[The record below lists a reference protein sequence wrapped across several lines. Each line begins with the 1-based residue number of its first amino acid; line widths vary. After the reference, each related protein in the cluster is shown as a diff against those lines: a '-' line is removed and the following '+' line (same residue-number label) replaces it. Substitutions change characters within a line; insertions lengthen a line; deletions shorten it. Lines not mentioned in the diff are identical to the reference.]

1 MKRIATY
8 LIVLTVFLVG
18 CKKPIPA
25 PEAAILVAPEDNVSC
40 LYVPVNTSTANVVFS
55 WQEALNTDSYILN
68 IRNESTGIETSTTT
82 ENTSLRLTLSRGVIY
97 QWKVVSISDASDE
110 ETESNTRYFFLE
122 AQQQSS
128 HLPFPARLL
137 NPQADEIIQLSNGNA
152 SFSWEGADLDN
163 DIASY
168 TLLLGLD
175 ENSLQEIVTNHTP
188 SSFTTALEAETSYY
202 WQVVTIDSEG
212 SRSNSD
218 RRYFETAP

>member
-18 CKKPIPA
+18 CKKPFPA

-68 IRNESTGIETSTTT
+68 VRNESTGIETSTTT
-82 ENTSLRLTLSRGVIY
+82 ENTSVRLTLSRGVIY
-97 QWKVVSISDASDE
+97 QWRVISISDASDE

-122 AQQQSS
+122 AQQQPS

-175 ENSLQEIVTNHTP
+175 ENSLQEVVSNLTP
-188 SSFTTALEAETSYY
+188 SSFTTVLEAGTAYY
-202 WQVVTIDSEG
+202 WQVVTVDSEG
-212 SRSNSD
+212 SRSHSEI
-218 RRYFETAP
+218 RYFETAP

>member
-68 IRNESTGIETSTTT
+68 VRNESTGIETSTTT
-82 ENTSLRLTLSRGVIY
+82 ENTSVRLTLSRGVIY
-97 QWKVVSISDASDE
+97 LWKVVSISDASDE

-152 SFSWEGADLDN
+152 SFSWEGADLDD

-175 ENSLQEIVTNHTP
+175 ENSLQEVVSNLTQ
-188 SSFTTALEAETSYY
+188 SSFTTALEAGTAYY
-202 WQVVTIDSEG
+202 WQVVTVDSEG
-212 SRSNSD
+212 SRSHSEI
-218 RRYFETAP
+218 RFFETAP

>member
-68 IRNESTGIETSTTT
+68 VRNESTGIETSTTT
-82 ENTSLRLTLSRGVIY
+82 ENTSVRLTLSRGVIY
-97 QWKVVSISDASDE
+97 LWKVVSISDASDE

-152 SFSWEGADLDN
+152 SFSWEGADLDD

-175 ENSLQEIVTNHTP
+175 ENSLQEVVSNLTQ
-188 SSFTTALEAETSYY
+188 SSFTTVLEAGTAYY
-202 WQVVTIDSEG
+202 WQVVTVDSEG
-212 SRSNSD
+212 SRSHSEI
-218 RRYFETAP
+218 RFFETAP

>member
-1 MKRIATY
+1 M
-8 LIVLTVFLVG
+8 
-18 CKKPIPA
+18 
-25 PEAAILVAPEDNVSC
+25 
-40 LYVPVNTSTANVVFS
+40 
-55 WQEALNTDSYILN
+55 
-68 IRNESTGIETSTTT
+68 
-82 ENTSLRLTLSRGVIY
+82 
-97 QWKVVSISDASDE
+97 
-110 ETESNTRYFFLE
+110 E

-212 SRSNSD
+212 SRSNSEI
-218 RRYFETAP
+218 RYFETAP

>member
-25 PEAAILVAPEDNVSC
+25 PEVAILVAPEDNVSC

-68 IRNESTGIETSTTT
+68 VRNESTGIETSTTT
-82 ENTSLRLTLSRGVIY
+82 ENTSVRLTLSRGVIY
-97 QWKVVSISDASDE
+97 QWRVISISDASDE

-175 ENSLQEIVTNHTP
+175 ENSLQEVVSNLTP
-188 SSFTTALEAETSYY
+188 SSFTTALEAGTAYY
-202 WQVVTIDSEG
+202 WQVITVDSEG
-212 SRSNSD
+212 SRSHSEI
-218 RRYFETAP
+218 RYFETAP